1 MTNGDDPSDPNE
13 PWPWDQAPN
22 VAAVTVRAVLEGAP
36 ILVVSHDADDDGW
49 QFLDGGDVDTDEA
62 RLIAMRR
69 VLHLDPSLR
78 EVADLPPGWM
88 ARRDRVGDAWSRGPN
103 PRADGQ

>member
-1 MTNGDDPSDPNE
+1 VTNGDDSSNPNE

-22 VAAVTVRAVLEGAP
+22 VAAVTVRAVVEGAP

-49 QFLDGGDVDTDEA
+49 QFLDGRDVDTDEA

-88 ARRDRVGDAWSRGPN
+88 ARRHRVGGAWWRGPN

>member
-1 MTNGDDPSDPNE
+1 MTNGDDSSDPNE

-22 VAAVTVRAVLEGAP
+22 VSAVTVRSVLEGAP
-36 ILVVSHDADDDGW
+36 ILVVAHDADDDGW
-49 QFLDGGDVDTDEA
+49 QFLDGRDVDTDEA

-88 ARRDRVGDAWSRGPN
+88 ARRHRVGGAWWRGPN